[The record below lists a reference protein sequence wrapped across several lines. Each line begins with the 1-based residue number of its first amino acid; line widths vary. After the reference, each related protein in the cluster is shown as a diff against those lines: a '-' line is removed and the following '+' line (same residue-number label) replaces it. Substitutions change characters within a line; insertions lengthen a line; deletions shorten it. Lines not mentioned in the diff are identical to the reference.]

1 VRDEYAP
8 EDFKPTGCV
17 PDLIAAPIA
26 VVRKPDGFTR
36 ANVAEELLAYF
47 ILFSIGFSYS
57 YNFVFHVFFEA
68 QAPDSPAPVSAL
80 QPSVLSPSRTTALLW
95 FKRST
100 DASCR
105 ASGVASRPVRG

>member
-36 ANVAEELLAYF
+36 ANVAEELLA
-47 ILFSIGFSYS
+47 
-57 YNFVFHVFFEA
+57 
-68 QAPDSPAPVSAL
+68 
-80 QPSVLSPSRTTALLW
+80 
-95 FKRST
+95 
-100 DASCR
+100 
-105 ASGVASRPVRG
+105 